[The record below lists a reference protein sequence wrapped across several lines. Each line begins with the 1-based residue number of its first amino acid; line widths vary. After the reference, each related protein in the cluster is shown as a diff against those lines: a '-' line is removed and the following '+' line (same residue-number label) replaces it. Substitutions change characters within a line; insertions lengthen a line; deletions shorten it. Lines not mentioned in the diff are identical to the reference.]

1 MRWENKR
8 YTPEELRKMQ
18 QEAVERVRQMQRRSQ
33 EVVHNSP
40 RAPSF
45 FAQNQEQ
52 DGHAE
57 HSEASAPSEPE
68 KAQTKEVQEA
78 ANTPHSPQQ
87 NSAQQTQQTQTDGV
101 LSPIL
106 DVLHLDQDK
115 LLLLG
120 LLFILWGEKTDRS
133 LMLALAYLLL

>member
-57 HSEASAPSEPE
+57 HREASAPSVPE
-68 KAQTKEVQEA
+68 KGSKQTALPA
-78 ANTPHSPQQ
+78 AKQRPTDTADTNRRRAFPHFGCAAPR
-87 NSAQQTQQTQTDGV
+87 
-101 LSPIL
+101 P
-106 DVLHLDQDK
+106 
-115 LLLLG
+115 
-120 LLFILWGEKTDRS
+120 R
-133 LMLALAYLLL
+133 